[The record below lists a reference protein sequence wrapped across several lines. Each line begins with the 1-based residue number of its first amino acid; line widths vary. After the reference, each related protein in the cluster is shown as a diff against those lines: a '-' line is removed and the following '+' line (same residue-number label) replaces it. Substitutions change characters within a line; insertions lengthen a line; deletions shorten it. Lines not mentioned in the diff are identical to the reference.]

1 MSRERAGNIL
11 ATGSRLAQLVQLP
24 CRDQCQG
31 QSWDFTPRT
40 MPAWE
45 RSKKDSTIGV
55 ERSGTSECCKQ
66 WSLTADPTGL
76 SPMPPRAPPQKLL
89 PAPNMVPTGKVGK
102 RQHQTQKT
110 LGLRHG
116 KEPPKV
122 GGGHVGGLPVGGAS
136 GHSTQ
141 CGCSSTAVV
150 PPRGTHMRLS
160 VPGADPD
167 LVMNEAGESRL

>member
-11 ATGSRLAQLVQLP
+11 ATGSRSAQLVHLP

-31 QSWDFTPRT
+31 QIWDFTPRT

-55 ERSGTSECCKQ
+55 KRSGTSERCKQ

-76 SPMPPRAPPQKLL
+76 SPMPPCAPPQKLL
-89 PAPNMVPTGKVGK
+89 SAPNTVPTGKVGK

-122 GGGHVGGLPVGGAS
+122 GGGACRRASCRRGHLGTALNAGAVALPLSRRAAPTCAYLCQAL
-136 GHSTQ
+136 TQ
-141 CGCSSTAVV
+141 I
-150 PPRGTHMRLS
+150 
-160 VPGADPD
+160 
-167 LVMNEAGESRL
+167 